1 MKQKNIA
8 KLNKETKV
16 LSMVKS
22 KKKVIKT
29 KGAFKSEDAIVKNL
43 PCQHECTI

>member
-29 KGAFKSEDAIVKNL
+29 KRGFKSEDAIVKNL
-43 PCQHECTI
+43 PC